1 MVDGPSDPVLLRTN
15 ALSGVEPVAEL
26 LLAHGAGA
34 PMDSPFMDA
43 FVVAAAELG
52 IASTRFEFDYMAARR
67 SGGKR
72 RPPPRAD
79 KLKPAFEAIVPRWGN
94 ELASSDIPRLV
105 GGKSMGGRIATMLE
119 PGALADQGVVGR
131 ICLGYPFHPQGRR
144 DTLRTEHLLT
154 MTSPVL
160 ILQGERDPFGA
171 RDEVATYGLPSSVE
185 VVWIDDGDHDFGPR
199 GRSSATR
206 KGNIKA
212 AAAAVAVFARTLM

>member
-1 MVDGPSDPVLLRTN
+1 MRTH
-15 ALSGVEPVAEL
+15 ALSGVEPIAEL

-67 SGGKR
+67 IGGKR

-79 KLKPAFEAIVPRWGN
+79 KLTPAFEATVQQWAN
-94 ELASSDIPRLV
+94 QLTSSDVPRLV
-105 GGKSMGGRIATMLE
+105 GGKSMGGRIATMIE
-119 PGALADQGVVGR
+119 QNELAERGVVGR
-131 ICLGYPFHPQGRR
+131 VCLGYPFHPQGRP
-144 DTLRTEHLLT
+144 DALRTEHLLK

-160 ILQGERDPFGA
+160 ILQGERDPFGK
-171 RDEVATYGLPSSVE
+171 RGELATYGLPSNIQ
-185 VVWIDDGDHDFGPR
+185 VVWMDDGDHDFGPR

-206 KGNIKA
+206 KDNIRA
-212 AAAAVAVFARTLM
+212 AASAVAAFAQSLS